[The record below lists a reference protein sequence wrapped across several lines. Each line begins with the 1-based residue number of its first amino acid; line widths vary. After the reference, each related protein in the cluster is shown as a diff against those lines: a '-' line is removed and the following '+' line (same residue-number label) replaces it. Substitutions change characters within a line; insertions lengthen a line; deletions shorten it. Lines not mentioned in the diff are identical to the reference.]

1 MRNPCPALLP
11 ACRRGMGSLPT
22 DSVRRLCSR
31 ECARARSEIRRATET
46 HVRIMNAGDT
56 PSEMKFVAVRHQSG
70 LRTALAGLIGNIL
83 EWFDFAVYGYFASDI
98 GRQFFPQSSA
108 SAQQL
113 LAFAVFAIGFFARP
127 FGSLALGMVGDRIG
141 RRALL
146 TLSIALMGGSTLILG
161 LLPVYQTI
169 GVAAPLLLVAVR
181 LIQGFSVGGE
191 FTGSMVYTTE
201 ASSPL
206 TRGLISSS
214 TAAGVTIGFIL
225 GSGSAWLV
233 NALLNRDEVAAWGWR
248 VPFVASVILC
258 VIGWFL
264 RRGLHET
271 PEGLKAV
278 ASRPPLVRSLIADWL
293 PMVRTFGI
301 VAMTNAAYYL
311 TFTYVVERRKGPPGG
326 GSVFLLANTMSL
338 VLVLIAKP
346 LGGWVSDRTG
356 RRRLMLVLT
365 ATTMSLVY
373 PALRLML
380 YGKPLQFVFGQLLL
394 AVPLGMALGLQGAM
408 VVEIFP
414 LRTRVTSMSFAY
426 SITLAL
432 AGGTAPLVSAWLIER
447 FGVPLAPAYY
457 VMLLGAIGLAL
468 IWPMQET
475 NTRTLSE

>member
-1 MRNPCPALLP
+1 MFEPVRKSTTKIDMRPRPHLQTMTQIVSPN
-11 ACRRGMGSLPT
+11 
-22 DSVRRLCSR
+22 DVKSV
-31 ECARARSEIRRATET
+31 AAQ
-46 HVRIMNAGDT
+46 
-56 PSEMKFVAVRHQSG
+56 HQAA
-70 LRTALAGLIGNIL
+70 LRTVLAGLIGNVL
-83 EWFDFAVYGYFASDI
+83 EWFDFAVYGYFATDI

-113 LAFAVFAIGFFARP
+113 LAFAVFAVGFFARP
-127 FGSLALGMVGDRIG
+127 LGSLALGVIGDRTG

-161 LLPVYQTI
+161 LLPTYQQI
-169 GVAAPLLLVAVR
+169 GVAAPLLLVTVR

-233 NALLNRDEVAAWGWR
+233 NSVLSKDEVTAWGWR
-248 VPFVASVILC
+248 IPFVASVLLC
-258 VIGWFL
+258 LIGWFL
-264 RRGLHET
+264 RRGLHES
-271 PEGLKAV
+271 EAGLKA
-278 ASRPPLVRSLIADWL
+278 ATLRPPLIPSLIADWL

-301 VAMTNAAYYL
+301 VATTNAAYYL
-311 TFTYVVERRKGPPGG
+311 TFTYVVERRKNLAGG
-326 GSVFLLANTMSL
+326 GSIFLLANTVSL
-338 VLVLIAKP
+338 ILVLIAKP
-346 LGGWVSDRTG
+346 LGGWLSDRAG
-356 RRRLMLVLT
+356 RRRLMLILT
-365 ATTMSLVY
+365 GVTMSLIY
-373 PALRLML
+373 PALWLMS
-380 YGKPLQFVFGQLLL
+380 YGTPLQFVFAQFLL

-426 SITLAL
+426 SVTLAL
-432 AGGTAPLVSAWLIER
+432 AGGTAPLVSAWLLAR
-447 FGVPLAPAYY
+447 FGTPLAPAYY
-457 VMLLGAIGLAL
+457 VMLHAMIGLAL
-468 IWPMQET
+468 IWPMRET